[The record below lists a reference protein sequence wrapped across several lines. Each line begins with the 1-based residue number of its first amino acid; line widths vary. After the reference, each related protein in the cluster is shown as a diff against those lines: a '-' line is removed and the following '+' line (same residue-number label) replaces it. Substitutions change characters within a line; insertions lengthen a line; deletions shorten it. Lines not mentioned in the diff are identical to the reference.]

1 MMNISSRFM
10 KPKIGMHFL
19 IGGILQSKLWFF
31 FPIVRYGCESWSK
44 KKAEHQRT
52 DAFELWC
59 WRRYSPWTAR
69 ISKQS
74 ILKEINLEYSLEGL

>member
-52 DAFELWC
+52 DAFLNFDIGED
-59 WRRYSPWTAR
+59 S
-69 ISKQS
+69 
-74 ILKEINLEYSLEGL
+74 